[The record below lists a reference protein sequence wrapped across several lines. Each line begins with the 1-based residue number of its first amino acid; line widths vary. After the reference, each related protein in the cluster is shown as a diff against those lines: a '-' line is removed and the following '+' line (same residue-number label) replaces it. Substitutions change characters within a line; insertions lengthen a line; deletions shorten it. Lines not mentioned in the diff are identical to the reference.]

1 MWDTVKTILVG
12 YSGHFL
18 SMLKTAASF
27 IVARVLAAFGL
38 TWVTYFQVLPE
49 VKDFV
54 RGYTSALS
62 GNVSQLAGAMGVD
75 VFIVMILSACVAK
88 YGMRAFLVGIDQL
101 QRMIGNAG
109 G

>member
-1 MWDTVKTILVG
+1 MWETAKTLLVG
-12 YSGHFL
+12 YAGHVL
-18 SMLKTAASF
+18 TLLKAAAGF

-38 TWVTYFQVLPE
+38 TWVTYVQVLPE

-62 GNVSQLAGAMGVD
+62 SEVAQLIGAMGIDIFV
-75 VFIVMILSACVAK
+75 IMILSACVAK
-88 YGMRAFLVGIDQL
+88 YGMRAFLVGIEQL
-101 QRMIGNAG
+101 QTMIGNAG